1 MKLLRMTATF
11 GRLDHETL
19 TLTDGLN
26 LLQLPNEAGKSTW
39 AEFLLAMFYGID
51 TSEREKTGVLPVKT
65 KYQPWNGKAMEGT
78 IELEQDGRRITL
90 TRTSA
95 ARAPMSVF
103 SAVYTDSGLPVEGLT
118 GANCGE
124 RLLGVPKSVYQRSA
138 FVRQA
143 GLGLTPDE
151 SLESRLSALV
161 TTGDETVSYAAAD
174 KRLQAWQNRVKHNK
188 TGLIPDAERA
198 LAAVEENLQTL
209 AGEHQKNLELHAQL
223 QQLQLQKE
231 RCEAQLRALEA
242 AEAQQKRK
250 RLYDAKLAALQASNR
265 ENAAA
270 AQCARLPQE
279 GTLQT
284 LSQEAAALLR
294 SPEPEKPAPAPEKPA
309 CPPAF
314 AGVDEERLME
324 KAQHDMREF
333 DRLTAK
339 KYRSSALCWIF
350 AIAGLALAAVGWFG
364 LHEIL
369 ICAVDALIALGCV
382 GLALLHARHNRRR
395 EQELDQ
401 AQALLTLYGNRSRD
415 EFAVLAADTREA
427 LRVWRAACSRAAEDA
442 ASYEAAKRL
451 RAERTAA
458 LLGSVRMFSDA
469 GTPAAAQAAIAK
481 ALAAYG
487 AYHDAQR
494 QAFGELP
501 ELPDAPS
508 DPPELTRPQ
517 AEAAL
522 ARTQTLLAAV
532 QSQLDQSRG
541 RLEQFG
547 SEAELTAK
555 KQELGEQLET
565 LNERKAALELAR
577 AALEQANTAL
587 AARFS
592 PRLVQEAS
600 EIFAALT
607 GGRYARVQVDRRM
620 NLEAG
625 EQDAVMH
632 RLLSLS
638 GGTADGLYLAVRLA
652 ICRLLRPSCS
662 TTRSPCSTIR
672 GCAWPCSCCSRRRI
686 PARSSCSPARAAR
699 RRRWRTEKETAHH
712 RIAPVMGGIFA
723 LVRPAQCADG
733 GSSG

>member
-39 AEFLLAMFYGID
+39 AEFLLAMFYGVD

-198 LAAVEENLQTL
+198 IAAVEENLQTL

-223 QQLQLQKE
+223 QQLQLQKTN
-231 RCEAQLRALEA
+231 CEVQLRALEA

-294 SPEPEKPAPAPEKPA
+294 SPEPEKPAPAPEKPKKEHKEKPKTSGSKMLEKKVRA
-309 CPPAF
+309 LEREIEKQEALS
-314 AGVDEERLME
+314 AELDTKIEAAAADYQELARLME
-324 KAQHDMREF
+324 EKQQAEDSGRPSPASWRTQHDPGMA
-333 DRLTAK
+333 DR
-339 KYRSSALCWIF
+339 
-350 AIAGLALAAVGWFG
+350 G
-364 LHEIL
+364 
-369 ICAVDALIALGCV
+369 D
-382 GLALLHARHNRRR
+382 
-395 EQELDQ
+395 
-401 AQALLTLYGNRSRD
+401 
-415 EFAVLAADTREA
+415 
-427 LRVWRAACSRAAEDA
+427 
-442 ASYEAAKRL
+442 
-451 RAERTAA
+451 
-458 LLGSVRMFSDA
+458 
-469 GTPAAAQAAIAK
+469 
-481 ALAAYG
+481 
-487 AYHDAQR
+487 
-494 QAFGELP
+494 
-501 ELPDAPS
+501 
-508 DPPELTRPQ
+508 
-517 AEAAL
+517 
-522 ARTQTLLAAV
+522 
-532 QSQLDQSRG
+532 
-541 RLEQFG
+541 
-547 SEAELTAK
+547 
-555 KQELGEQLET
+555 
-565 LNERKAALELAR
+565 
-577 AALEQANTAL
+577 
-587 AARFS
+587 
-592 PRLVQEAS
+592 
-600 EIFAALT
+600 
-607 GGRYARVQVDRRM
+607 
-620 NLEAG
+620 
-625 EQDAVMH
+625 
-632 RLLSLS
+632 
-638 GGTADGLYLAVRLA
+638 
-652 ICRLLRPSCS
+652 
-662 TTRSPCSTIR
+662 
-672 GCAWPCSCCSRRRI
+672 
-686 PARSSCSPARAAR
+686 RAAR
-699 RRRWRTEKETAHH
+699 RGLSGAAAAHRHDGRVSAASGGGAAGAADPPKKGRAEGLEPDPH
-712 RIAPVMGGIFA
+712 R
-723 LVRPAQCADG
+723 ADG
-733 GSSG
+733 CLDGGHLRRDGLYQRAGKGQRHGTRRNTGLHRRARRTGPGRRTVADAQKASGQGARIPAGTPGPDRDRLRRAGPGGSEGSGRQTPGPGGTSPGECPRSPCPPAPP

>member
-174 KRLQAWQNRVKHNK
+174 KRLQTWQNRVKHNK

-223 QQLQLQKE
+223 QQLQQQKTN
-231 RCEAQLRALEA
+231 CEAQLRALEA

-314 AGVDEERLME
+314 AGVDEDRLME

-339 KYRSSALCWIF
+339 KYRSPALCWIF
-350 AIAGLALAAVGWFG
+350 AIAGLALAAVGWFR

-369 ICAVDALIALGCV
+369 ICAAGALIALGCV
-382 GLALLHARHNRRR
+382 GLALLHERHNRRR

-427 LRVWRAACSRAAEDA
+427 LRVWHAACSRAAEDA

-487 AYHDAQR
+487 AYHDAQLAAR
-494 QAFGELP
+494 QVPVAVAWSTFLERSAATQQGRRELVQTIGRMLMQLPPVMVYEP
-501 ELPDAPS
+501 EYVPR
-508 DPPELTRPQ
+508 PPEVDTSQPLNIQVEDNTWLVEGPWLQRLM
-517 AEAAL
+517 ANINFSDYESRMYFDKML
-522 ARTQTLLAAV
+522 R
-532 QSQLDQSRG
+532 QSGLFD
-541 RLEQFG
+541 RLEQMG
-547 SEAELTAK
+547 IQDGDIVSMYD
-555 KQELGEQLET
+555 LEF
-565 LNERKAALELAR
+565 EY
-577 AALEQANTAL
+577 Q
-587 AARFS
+587 
-592 PRLVQEAS
+592 
-600 EIFAALT
+600 
-607 GGRYARVQVDRRM
+607 
-620 NLEAG
+620 
-625 EQDAVMH
+625 H
-632 RLLSLS
+632 
-638 GGTADGLYLAVRLA
+638 
-652 ICRLLRPSCS
+652 
-662 TTRSPCSTIR
+662 
-672 GCAWPCSCCSRRRI
+672 
-686 PARSSCSPARAAR
+686 
-699 RRRWRTEKETAHH
+699 
-712 RIAPVMGGIFA
+712 
-723 LVRPAQCADG
+723 
-733 GSSG
+733 

>member
-1 MKLLRMTATF
+1 M
-11 GRLDHETL
+11 
-19 TLTDGLN
+19 
-26 LLQLPNEAGKSTW
+26 
-39 AEFLLAMFYGID
+39 
-51 TSEREKTGVLPVKT
+51 
-65 KYQPWNGKAMEGT
+65 
-78 IELEQDGRRITL
+78 
-90 TRTSA
+90 
-95 ARAPMSVF
+95 
-103 SAVYTDSGLPVEGLT
+103 
-118 GANCGE
+118 
-124 RLLGVPKSVYQRSA
+124 
-138 FVRQA
+138 
-143 GLGLTPDE
+143 
-151 SLESRLSALV
+151 
-161 TTGDETVSYAAAD
+161 
-174 KRLQAWQNRVKHNK
+174 
-188 TGLIPDAERA
+188 
-198 LAAVEENLQTL
+198 EENLQTL

-350 AIAGLALAAVGWFG
+350 AIAGLALAAVGWFR

-369 ICAVDALIALGCV
+369 ICAAGALIALGCV

-487 AYHDAQR
+487 AYHDAQLAARQAGAQYDALR

-555 KQELGEQLET
+555 KQALGEQLET

-652 ICRLLRPSCS
+652 ICRLLLPASAPIVLDDALAMLDD
-662 TTRSPCSTIR
+662 TRLR
-672 GCAWPCSCCSRRRI
+672 LALQLLQQEAASRQILLFTCQSRE
-686 PARSSCSPARAAR
+686 AQ
-699 RRRWRTEKETAHH
+699 
-712 RIAPVMGGIFA
+712 A
-723 LVRPAQCADG
+723 LEN
-733 GSSG
+733 

>member
-198 LAAVEENLQTL
+198 IAAVEENLQTL

-242 AEAQQKRK
+242 AETQQKRK

-369 ICAVDALIALGCV
+369 ICAAGALIALGCV

-401 AQALLTLYGNRSRD
+401 AQALLALYGNRSRD

-487 AYHDAQR
+487 AYHDAQLAARQAGAQYDALR

-522 ARTQTLLAAV
+522 SPDADAAG
-532 QSQLDQSRG
+532 RG
-541 RLEQFG
+541 AVPTRPEPRAAGAVRQRG
-547 SEAELTAK
+547 GADGE
-555 KQELGEQLET
+555 KQALGEQLET

-652 ICRLLRPSCS
+652 ICRLLLPASAPIVLDDALAMLDD
-662 TTRSPCSTIR
+662 TRLR
-672 GCAWPCSCCSRRRI
+672 LALQLLQQEAASRQILLLTCQSRE
-686 PARSSCSPARAAR
+686 AQ
-699 RRRWRTEKETAHH
+699 
-712 RIAPVMGGIFA
+712 A
-723 LVRPAQCADG
+723 LEN
-733 GSSG
+733 

>member
-1 MKLLRMTATF
+1 
-11 GRLDHETL
+11 
-19 TLTDGLN
+19 
-26 LLQLPNEAGKSTW
+26 
-39 AEFLLAMFYGID
+39 
-51 TSEREKTGVLPVKT
+51 
-65 KYQPWNGKAMEGT
+65 
-78 IELEQDGRRITL
+78 
-90 TRTSA
+90 
-95 ARAPMSVF
+95 
-103 SAVYTDSGLPVEGLT
+103 
-118 GANCGE
+118 
-124 RLLGVPKSVYQRSA
+124 
-138 FVRQA
+138 
-143 GLGLTPDE
+143 
-151 SLESRLSALV
+151 
-161 TTGDETVSYAAAD
+161 
-174 KRLQAWQNRVKHNK
+174 
-188 TGLIPDAERA
+188 
-198 LAAVEENLQTL
+198 
-209 AGEHQKNLELHAQL
+209 
-223 QQLQLQKE
+223 
-231 RCEAQLRALEA
+231 
-242 AEAQQKRK
+242 
-250 RLYDAKLAALQASNR
+250 
-265 ENAAA
+265 
-270 AQCARLPQE
+270 
-279 GTLQT
+279 
-284 LSQEAAALLR
+284 
-294 SPEPEKPAPAPEKPA
+294 
-309 CPPAF
+309 
-314 AGVDEERLME
+314 ME

-350 AIAGLALAAVGWFG
+350 ALAGLALAAVGWFG

-458 LLGSVRMFSDA
+458 
-469 GTPAAAQAAIAK
+469 
-481 ALAAYG
+481 
-487 AYHDAQR
+487 
-494 QAFGELP
+494 
-501 ELPDAPS
+501 
-508 DPPELTRPQ
+508 
-517 AEAAL
+517 
-522 ARTQTLLAAV
+522 V

-555 KQELGEQLET
+555 KQALGEQLET

-652 ICRLLRPSCS
+652 ICRLLLPASAPIVLDDAIAMLDD
-662 TTRSPCSTIR
+662 TRLR
-672 GCAWPCSCCSRRRI
+672 LALQLLQQEAASRQILLFTCQSRE
-686 PARSSCSPARAAR
+686 AQ
-699 RRRWRTEKETAHH
+699 
-712 RIAPVMGGIFA
+712 A
-723 LVRPAQCADG
+723 LEN
-733 GSSG
+733 

>member
-198 LAAVEENLQTL
+198 IAAVEENLQTL

-242 AEAQQKRK
+242 AETQQKRK

-369 ICAVDALIALGCV
+369 ICAAGALIALGCV

-401 AQALLTLYGNRSRD
+401 AQALLALYGNRSRD

-487 AYHDAQR
+487 AYHDAQLAARQAGAQYDALR

-522 ARTQTLLAAV
+522 ADAAGRGAVPTRPEPRAAGAVRQRGGADGEKTGARRTAGDAERAESRARACKSCAGAGEYRAGRALLTPARTGGLGDLRGADRRALCPRAGRPPDEPGGRGAGRRHAPAAE
-532 QSQLDQSRG
+532 SQRRDGGRAVSRG
-541 RLEQFG
+541 
-547 SEAELTAK
+547 
-555 KQELGEQLET
+555 
-565 LNERKAALELAR
+565 AAGHLP
-577 AALEQANTAL
+577 AA
-587 AARFS
+587 AAGFC
-592 PRLVQEAS
+592 A
-600 EIFAALT
+600 
-607 GGRYARVQVDRRM
+607 
-620 NLEAG
+620 
-625 EQDAVMH
+625 H
-632 RLLSLS
+632 R
-638 GGTADGLYLAVRLA
+638 
-652 ICRLLRPSCS
+652 
-662 TTRSPCSTIR
+662 
-672 GCAWPCSCCSRRRI
+672 
-686 PARSSCSPARAAR
+686 AR
-699 RRRWRTEKETAHH
+699 RRARHARRYAA
-712 RIAPVMGGIFA
+712 APGPAAAAAGGGLPPDPPVHLPEPRGAGAGELKKKPPIT
-723 LVRPAQCADG
+723 
-733 GSSG
+733 GSLL

>member
-1 MKLLRMTATF
+1 
-11 GRLDHETL
+11 
-19 TLTDGLN
+19 
-26 LLQLPNEAGKSTW
+26 
-39 AEFLLAMFYGID
+39 
-51 TSEREKTGVLPVKT
+51 
-65 KYQPWNGKAMEGT
+65 
-78 IELEQDGRRITL
+78 
-90 TRTSA
+90 
-95 ARAPMSVF
+95 
-103 SAVYTDSGLPVEGLT
+103 
-118 GANCGE
+118 
-124 RLLGVPKSVYQRSA
+124 
-138 FVRQA
+138 
-143 GLGLTPDE
+143 
-151 SLESRLSALV
+151 
-161 TTGDETVSYAAAD
+161 
-174 KRLQAWQNRVKHNK
+174 
-188 TGLIPDAERA
+188 
-198 LAAVEENLQTL
+198 
-209 AGEHQKNLELHAQL
+209 
-223 QQLQLQKE
+223 
-231 RCEAQLRALEA
+231 
-242 AEAQQKRK
+242 
-250 RLYDAKLAALQASNR
+250 
-265 ENAAA
+265 
-270 AQCARLPQE
+270 
-279 GTLQT
+279 
-284 LSQEAAALLR
+284 
-294 SPEPEKPAPAPEKPA
+294 
-309 CPPAF
+309 
-314 AGVDEERLME
+314 ME

-339 KYRSSALCWIF
+339 KYRSPALCWIF

-369 ICAVDALIALGCV
+369 ICAAGTLIALGCV

-451 RAERTAA
+451 QAERTAA

-487 AYHDAQR
+487 AYHDAQLAARQAGAQYDALR

-555 KQELGEQLET
+555 KQALGEQLET

-607 GGRYARVQVDRRM
+607 GGRYARVQIDRRM

-652 ICRLLRPSCS
+652 ICRLLLPASAPIVLDDALAMLDD
-662 TTRSPCSTIR
+662 TRLR
-672 GCAWPCSCCSRRRI
+672 LALQLLQQEADSRQILLFTCQSRE
-686 PARSSCSPARAAR
+686 AQ
-699 RRRWRTEKETAHH
+699 
-712 RIAPVMGGIFA
+712 A
-723 LVRPAQCADG
+723 LQN
-733 GSSG
+733 

>member
-39 AEFLLAMFYGID
+39 AEFLLAMFYGVD

-78 IELEQDGRRITL
+78 VELEQDGRRITL
-90 TRTSA
+90 MRTSA

-161 TTGDETVSYAAAD
+161 TTGDETVSYAAVD

-198 LAAVEENLQTL
+198 IAAVEENLQTL

-223 QQLQLQKE
+223 QQLQLQKTN
-231 RCEAQLRALEA
+231 CEAQLRALEA
-242 AEAQQKRK
+242 AETQQKRK
-250 RLYDAKLAALQASNR
+250 RLYDAKLAALQAANR

-279 GTLQT
+279 QTLQT
-284 LSQEAAALLR
+284 LSQEAAALLQT
-294 SPEPEKPAPAPEKPA
+294 PELEKPAPAPAKPA

-314 AGVDEERLME
+314 AGVDEDRLME

-350 AIAGLALAAVGWFG
+350 AIAGLALAAV
-364 LHEIL
+364 
-369 ICAVDALIALGCV
+369 IALGCV

-451 RAERTAA
+451 QAERTAA

-487 AYHDAQR
+487 AYHDAQLAARQAGAQYDALR

-555 KQELGEQLET
+555 KQALGEQLET

-652 ICRLLRPSCS
+652 ICRLLLPASAPIVLDDALAMLDD
-662 TTRSPCSTIR
+662 TRLR
-672 GCAWPCSCCSRRRI
+672 LALQLLQQEAASRQILLFTCQSRE
-686 PARSSCSPARAAR
+686 AQ
-699 RRRWRTEKETAHH
+699 
-712 RIAPVMGGIFA
+712 A
-723 LVRPAQCADG
+723 LEN
-733 GSSG
+733 